1 MTEKLL
7 TTEQVSQILQVH
19 PLTVLKYIKAGK
31 LQGIKLG
38 RVWRIRETE
47 VEKFLEDR
55 SMVLFTSKDED
66 SNSNVDTTPIEI
78 EKTLS
83 TEQNSQE
90 EETHDH
96 YIL

>member
-1 MTEKLL
+1 MTDKLL

-31 LQGIKLG
+31 LKGIKLG
-38 RVWRIRETE
+38 RVWRIREQE

-55 SMVLFTSKDED
+55 SMALFTSKEEEPK
-66 SNSNVDTTPIEI
+66 VETTPIEI

-83 TEQNSQE
+83 TDQNPQE

>member
-1 MTEKLL
+1 MTDKLL
-7 TTEQVSQILQVH
+7 TTGQVAQILQVH

-31 LQGIKLG
+31 LKGIKLG
-38 RVWRIRETE
+38 RVWRIKEQE

-55 SMVLFTSKDED
+55 SMVLFTPKEED
-66 SNSNVDTTPIEI
+66 SKVDITPVEI